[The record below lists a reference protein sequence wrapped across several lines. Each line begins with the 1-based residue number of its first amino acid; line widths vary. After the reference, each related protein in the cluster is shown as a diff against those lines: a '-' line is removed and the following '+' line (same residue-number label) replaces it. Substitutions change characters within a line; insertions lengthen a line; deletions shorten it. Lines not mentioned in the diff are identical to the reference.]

1 MEKNNGMQI
10 LMIGAALALNAGAW
24 AQSSAPQDYPN
35 RPIRMIVPQAAGSG
49 VDLMTRTVGQKLLES
64 FGKPVIVDNRPGAN
78 GIIGLEAAV
87 KAKPDGY
94 TMALGVTSS
103 LTMNPFIYKSLP
115 YDTFRD
121 FAPVVQLSVNTFG
134 LLVNPSL
141 PVRSVKDVVALAKS
155 HRGQVPY
162 GSFGLGNM
170 THLAA
175 ELFSHQTGV
184 KMLHVPFKGGTPS
197 MVALLSGEVAVMLAP
212 MQAFSPSVRAG
223 KLKLLATFGAKRWAA
238 FPAVPSVTELGYPGL
253 VMFGWSGIIAPMGT
267 SPAIINKLQQEVAR
281 ILQVPETRDYLT
293 KQGAEPVASTPEQFA
308 AFIKS
313 EADKWSK
320 VIKAAGLEHTQ

>member
-1 MEKNNGMQI
+1 MNTFCSFRMFALSG
-10 LMIGAALALNAGAW
+10 ALALSAGAW
-24 AQSSAPQDYPN
+24 AQRPAPEDYPN

-49 VDLMTRTVGQKLLES
+49 VDLMTRTVAQKLTES
-64 FGKPVIVDNRPGAN
+64 FGKQVIVDNRPGAN
-78 GIIGLEAAV
+78 GIIGLEMAV

-94 TMALGVTSS
+94 TMALGVVSA
-103 LTMNPFIYKSLP
+103 LTMNPFIYKNLP

-134 LLVNPSL
+134 LMVNPSL
-141 PVRSVKDVVALAKS
+141 PVRSVKELVTLAKT

-175 ELFSHQTGV
+175 ELFSHETGV
-184 KMLHVPFKGGTPS
+184 KLLHVPFKGGTPS
-197 MVALLSGEVAVMLAP
+197 MLALISGEVAVMLAP
-212 MQAFSPSVRAG
+212 MQAFTPNVRAR
-223 KLKLLATFGAKRWAA
+223 KLRLLATCGAKRWDA
-238 FPAVPSVTELGYPGL
+238 FPEVPSVAELGYPKL
-253 VMFGWSGIIAPMGT
+253 VMAGWSGIIAPAGT
-267 SPAIINKLQQEVAR
+267 PAGIVHKMQQEVAR
-281 ILQVPETRDYLT
+281 ILLVPATREYLT
-293 KQGAEPVASTPEQFA
+293 QQGAEPVASTPEQFA